1 MEWFVKVIESSLLDN
16 WETSSFAHIFDPLN
30 LQAVEIVTVLWR
42 IIATSFIDL
51 RTHDKQYKKT

>member
-30 LQAVEIVTVLWR
+30 LQAVEIVTVL
-42 IIATSFIDL
+42 
-51 RTHDKQYKKT
+51 